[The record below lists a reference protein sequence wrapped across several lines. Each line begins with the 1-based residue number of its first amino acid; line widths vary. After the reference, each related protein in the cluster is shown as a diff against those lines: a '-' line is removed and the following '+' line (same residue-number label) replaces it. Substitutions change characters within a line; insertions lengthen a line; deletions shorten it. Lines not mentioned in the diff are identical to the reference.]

1 MTKYIKKTFDDENI
15 DRLVFVDTVSKIE
28 SLWDSWSFK

>member
-1 MTKYIKKTFDDENI
+1 MTKYIKKAFDDENI